1 MKKSLCFLTIIFLA
15 TTLLFSMDE
24 RNEVEKRKI
33 ERMAKEQTSQKRF
46 YEGCY
51 VGFIDFIRRQMPQSP
66 FSQISFSRKPEDLR
80 RIIWSDT
87 QQAEDSNSW

>member
-15 TTLLFSMDE
+15 TTLLFSME
-24 RNEVEKRKI
+24 RNPEAEKRKI
-33 ERMAKEQTSQKRF
+33 ERMAQAQSLQKRF
-46 YEGCY
+46 LEGFY
-51 VGFIDFIRRQMPQSP
+51 VGFIDFIRRQIPQSP
-66 FSQISFSRKPEDLR
+66 FSRKPEDLR